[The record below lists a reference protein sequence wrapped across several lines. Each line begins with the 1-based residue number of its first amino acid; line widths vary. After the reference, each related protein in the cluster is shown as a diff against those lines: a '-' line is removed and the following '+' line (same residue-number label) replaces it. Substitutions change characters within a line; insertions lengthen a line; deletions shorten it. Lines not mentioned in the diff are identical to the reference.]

1 MKVMDR
7 VIRDMEMTCEECA
20 YCVYQP
26 LVGLG
31 SYICV
36 VKSQEFRQSTP
47 WRCKP
52 CENFA
57 EGEAVRVAREEARKL
72 LEGRV

>member
-1 MKVMDR
+1 MTVLDKIMK
-7 VIRDMEMTCEECA
+7 DMEMTCEECEH
-20 YCVYQP
+20 CRYQP

-36 VKSQEFRQSTP
+36 VKSQEFRQSPP

-52 CENFA
+52 CENFG
-57 EGEAVRVAREEARKL
+57 EGEVVRVAREEARRL